1 MGLEKTHAV
10 VIGRR
15 DLGESDRLVDFY
27 TRQFG
32 KVRGV
37 AKAARRT
44 RSRFGSGLEPFSLG
58 ELVFFES
65 GRSDLVRVDH
75 FDLLHPFLRTR
86 EDLHRLGHGA
96 WILECLGRLSAE
108 RDPHVGLYAL
118 LVRSLRALDGGWPPE
133 RVAICFAARAVDL
146 LGHRPRIDRCV
157 TCRRPYPFPEPALD
171 MNAGGLSCGA
181 CGAEPDAI
189 VLSGAAVGTLG
200 RLRSLRWEESL
211 RLALAGPLEGE
222 LLSVLQGVM
231 VRLIGQVPRVT
242 RFLVQTRRT
251 LSLVAEPP
259 PSRPR

>member
-1 MGLEKTHAV
+1 MGLEKTQAV
-10 VIGRR
+10 VIGRH
-15 DLGESDRLVDFY
+15 DLGESDRLVEFY

-44 RSRFGSGLEPFSLG
+44 RSRFGSALEPFSLG

-75 FDLLHPFLRTR
+75 FDLLHPFVRAREELR
-86 EDLHRLGHGA
+86 RLGQGA

-157 TCRRPYPFPEPALD
+157 ACGRPYPFPDPVLD
-171 MNAGGLSCGA
+171 MGAGGLCCAA
-181 CGAEPDAI
+181 CGAGADAI
-189 VLSGAAVGTLG
+189 VLSGPAVGVLG

-211 RLALAGPLEGE
+211 GLPLVGPLEGE
-222 LLSVLQGVM
+222 VLAVLQGVM

-242 RFLVQTRRT
+242 RFLAQTRRT
-251 LSLVAEPP
+251 LGLVVEPP